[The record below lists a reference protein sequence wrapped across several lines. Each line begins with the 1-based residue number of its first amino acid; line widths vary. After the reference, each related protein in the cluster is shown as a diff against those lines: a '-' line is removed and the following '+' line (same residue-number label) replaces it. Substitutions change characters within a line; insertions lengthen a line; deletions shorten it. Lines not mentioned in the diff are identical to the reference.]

1 MEVRHIV
8 DPNGRPAPYRL
19 YLPPDYTPARPW
31 PVILFLH
38 GAGERGRDNER
49 QLAVGLAPALR
60 AHPERWPA
68 IVVFPQAPEDALW
81 MGDAA
86 AAALAALEATR
97 AECAVDPQ
105 RILLT
110 GLSMGGHGSWYLA
123 YRRPELFAAV
133 VPVCG
138 WVSRIGLSRD
148 AAESPVPDAD
158 AAAHGGDPFPALAAR
173 LRGVPTWCFHGT
185 EDTAVPVEETRRA
198 ARALQAAGDGRARY
212 TELPGVGHA
221 AWEPAYGSAELAAW
235 LMAARRN
242 G

>member
-1 MEVRHIV
+1 MEERSIR
-8 DPNGRPAPYRL
+8 RPEGDSRAFRIYI
-19 YLPPDYTPARPW
+19 PPGYTAARPW
-31 PVILFLH
+31 PLILSLH
-38 GAGERGRDNER
+38 GAGERGHDNER

-60 AHPERWPA
+60 ARPERWPTL
-68 IVVFPQAPEDALW
+68 VVFPQAPEDTLW
-81 MGDAA
+81 MGGSA

-97 AECAVDPQ
+97 AEFNIDPE
-105 RILLT
+105 RITLT
-110 GLSMGGHGSWYLA
+110 GLSMGGHGAWYLA
-123 YRRPELFAAV
+123 YRQPELFAAV

-158 AAAHGGDPFPALAAR
+158 AAAHGGDIFAALAAR
-173 LRGVPTWCFHGT
+173 LCGVPVWSFHGT

-198 ARALQAAGDGRARY
+198 ARALEAAGGGLARY